1 MTTHGIDTT
10 ALDAAAAA
18 ARRDGA
24 TPLFV
29 AVDGS
34 AAGLFL
40 VADPLKPE
48 SAEAVAQLKALG
60 LEVWM
65 LTGDNAATAAAV
77 ARQVGIE
84 HVLAEVLPVGEGR
97 PRRRA
102 AEPGPRRR
110 HGR

>member
-1 MTTHGIDTT
+1 
-10 ALDAAAAA
+10 
-18 ARRDGA
+18 
-24 TPLFV
+24 
-29 AVDGS
+29 
-34 AAGLFL
+34 
-40 VADPLKPE
+40 
-48 SAEAVAQLKALG
+48 
-60 LEVWM
+60 M

-110 HGR
+110 DGR